1 MNSESRDIIDHL
13 SVHSHNSDPPLEIE
27 NEQTTIL
34 QNEQPLVRVV
44 SENVLNLQSAIPR
57 TFA

>member
-27 NEQTTIL
+27 NEQTIL

-44 SENVLNLQSAIPR
+44 SENVLHLQSAIPR